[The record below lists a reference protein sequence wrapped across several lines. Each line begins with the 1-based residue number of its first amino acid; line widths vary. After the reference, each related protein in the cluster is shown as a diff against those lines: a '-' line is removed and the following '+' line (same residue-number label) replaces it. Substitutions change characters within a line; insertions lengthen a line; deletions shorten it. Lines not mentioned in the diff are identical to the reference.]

1 MAANAPSRSLR
12 RFLIRFLFLFFILP
26 QLSAGLVLPGGFSDG
41 GHRYVC
47 RRNFFSLCSS
57 AVGAISLVATSPV
70 QAEGVSS
77 DTTIPTASNID
88 YRAVASDIEDL
99 IARVPYRG
107 PPLVRLAWHSS
118 GTYDRVT
125 ETGGSGGGTI
135 RFQEELAHKENVG
148 LAQPIKWLERIK
160 VKYGDALS
168 YADLYTMAGGGF
180 DSWKQEMVN
189 FRFVLVLIAI
199 CHLYAAWFKI
209 LCIHNDPWPNF
220 VMRCAKVVAIK
231 VMGGPPIPWGYGR
244 TDAPDSSAVTPD
256 GRLPGADSGKPGY
269 DESDSAHLRATFNQ
283 MGFDDGDIVA
293 LSGAHALG
301 RCNKWASGYDGTWT
315 TDPVA
320 FDNSYFVLLES
331 LRWRRRE
338 WDGPF
343 QYEARAVGGKALM
356 MLPTDLAL
364 LRDPSFRKYVRLY
377 AKDRSRFERDF
388 SAAFQKLEELGTKG
402 LIPVQLWT

>member
-168 YADLYTMAGGGF
+168 YADLYTMAGGG
-180 DSWKQEMVN
+180 V
-189 FRFVLVLIAI
+189 R
-199 CHLYAAWFKI
+199 
-209 LCIHNDPWPNF
+209 
-220 VMRCAKVVAIK
+220 MRCAKVVAIK